1 GAEQVSGLWITSELF
16 RVFGVFP
23 ALGRPFTPEETTA
36 GGDRGAVI
44 ISHDFWQRL
53 FAGDPSVVG
62 KTISIS
68 NETCTV
74 IGVMPAGLRVASVA
88 PDVYRPMPLD
98 RSNPQSIGGRSFIC
112 YGRLKSNVDLA
123 QAQSE
128 MSVIAGQLADQYP
141 LDKGY
146 DVAVFGLHQF
156 LVKDGR

>member
-1 GAEQVSGLWITSELF
+1 
-16 RVFGVFP
+16 
-23 ALGRPFTPEETTA
+23 
-36 GGDRGAVI
+36 AVI

-53 FAGDPSVVG
+53 FAGDPAVVG

-74 IGVMPAGLRVASVA
+74 IGVMPAGFRGASVA
-88 PDVYRPMPLD
+88 PDGYLPMPPD
-98 RSNPQSIGGRSFIC
+98 RSNPQSIGRPSFIC

-146 DVAVFGLHQF
+146 DVAVFGLHQY
-156 LVKDGR
+156 LVKDGRLILPILMGVVAMVLLIACANLAGLLMTSGVG